1 MENYINNINN
11 TVETYCRLHKIN
23 ITSFC
28 EKLGFSPA
36 YFSALK
42 GRGTT
47 FSINDLGKVADYM
60 GISVSQLIQGQL
72 VPREKIY
79 EQIPYISQKISAG
92 SGEPEIESDIT
103 TVLVPKNLL
112 KINNPENIYA
122 ATVKGDSMIGA
133 NLYSGDTVC
142 FKKNYIEGDGIYVI
156 YYLNEYY
163 VKRLQF
169 NPFENKVLIIS
180 ENPKYKT
187 FEINADNENLII
199 VGKVIGWI
207 HTE

>member
-60 GISVSQLIQGQL
+60 DISVSQLIQGQL
-72 VPREKIY
+72 VPNEKLY
-79 EQIPYISQKISAG
+79 EQIPYISQKLSAG
-92 SGEPEIESDIT
+92 YGEPSIESETSFISI
-103 TVLVPKNLL
+103 PKYLL
-112 KINNPENIYA
+112 KNNNPNNIYA
-122 ATVKGDSMIGA
+122 ATVKGDSMTGA
-133 NLYSGDTVC
+133 NLYPGDIVC
-142 FKKNYIEGDGIYVI
+142 FKKNFIEGDGIYVI
-156 YYLNEYY
+156 YYMNDYF

-169 NPFENKVLIIS
+169 NPFENKVNVIS
-180 ENPKYKT
+180 ENPKYKNY
-187 FEINADNENLII
+187 EIDADNENLVIE
-199 VGKVIGWI
+199 GKVIGWI
-207 HTE
+207 HNE